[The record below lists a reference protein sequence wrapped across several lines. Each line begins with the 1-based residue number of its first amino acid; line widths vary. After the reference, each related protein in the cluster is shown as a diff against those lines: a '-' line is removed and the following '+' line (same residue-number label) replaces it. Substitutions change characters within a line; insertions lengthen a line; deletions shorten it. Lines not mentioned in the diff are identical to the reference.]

1 MDLEAVFQTGL
12 LVSARTVLTEYDY
25 RQSGRGLRACH
36 PESVNNGTQ
45 SLELS
50 IVNEL
55 HSRDVCAKNPF
66 AEE

>member
-12 LVSARTVLTEYDY
+12 LVSARTVLTDTIIDNQE
-25 RQSGRGLRACH
+25 
-36 PESVNNGTQ
+36 EVSVHVILKASNGTQ
-45 SLELS
+45 SPELS

-66 AEE
+66 AED